1 MEHGEKS
8 WKKQTF
14 WNQNISEKKICVQK
28 VSEVDKIRG
37 KNIKVNVAPQLCGL
51 GAKWREP
58 DLFSLFRFS
67 DFWLSSENA
76 PLRSY
81 VGPKYLRQLINA
93 NLLVRC
99 SSVWFDVAPER
110 CVFREKVA
118 SASLFKEDIKSD
130 ILEQST
136 QKKMKEEKSLG
147 LLGGKYPINSFELEY
162 TLLYFRWQEI
172 AGCSQ

>member
-1 MEHGEKS
+1 MERNHGRSKHS
-8 WKKQTF
+8 AIRTF
-14 WNQNISEKKICVQK
+14 LKKICVQK

-58 DLFSLFRFS
+58 NLFSLFRFS

-118 SASLFKEDIKSD
+118 SASLFKDDIKSD

-147 LLGGKYPINSFELEY
+147 LLGGQYPINSFELEY

>member
-1 MEHGEKS
+1 MERNHGRSKHS
-8 WKKQTF
+8 AIRTF
-14 WNQNISEKKICVQK
+14 LKKICVQK

-58 DLFSLFRFS
+58 NLFSLFRFS

-118 SASLFKEDIKSD
+118 SASLFKDDIKSD

-136 QKKMKEEKSLG
+136 QKKMKEEKSSG
-147 LLGGKYPINSFELEY
+147 LLGGQYPINSFELEY